1 MIKLLHGNDEFSTK
15 EKLENLI
22 GDKKDPE
29 LDLNIVYSTNVSFN
43 NYKEYIHTI
52 SLFSGRRIL
61 VFHDLVSKIIAS
73 KSDDWKDFIEVTLN
87 KPNVNE
93 VIFVESKEINLR
105 SNKVSNISD
114 MSEIFLFNIPT
125 GRGSWEKIKLW
136 IAERQKFHNIN
147 ISQAGVNKL
156 IDLIGSNYRYLDN
169 ELIKLSNY
177 KLDQTIDDKDV
188 EIMVSGIRESS
199 IFELIDSILEK
210 NIISAS
216 KLLDQMIS
224 NGQNF
229 FSIQQM
235 LSRQVRLIIMTQ
247 NLIQINDPKEIQK
260 KIQVNSSFAFN
271 KILNQSKQFSN
282 KRMKDI
288 LKNLL
293 QLDIDIKSGN
303 KTEKEILEKL
313 VYIL

>member
-1 MIKLLHGNDEFSTK
+1 MNTSS
-15 EKLENLI
+15 
-22 GDKKDPE
+22 
-29 LDLNIVYSTNVSFN
+29 VYYFQ
-43 NYKEYIHTI
+43 YY
-52 SLFSGRRIL
+52 LY
-61 VFHDLVSKIIAS
+61 
-73 KSDDWKDFIEVTLN
+73 
-87 KPNVNE
+87 
-93 VIFVESKEINLR
+93 
-105 SNKVSNISD
+105 
-114 MSEIFLFNIPT
+114 
-125 GRGSWEKIKLW
+125 
-136 IAERQKFHNIN
+136 FHNIN

-177 KLDQTIDDKDV
+177 KPDQIIDDKDV

-210 NIISAS
+210 NIINAS

-260 KIQVNSSFAFN
+260 LPK
-271 KILNQSKQFSN
+271 
-282 KRMKDI
+282 
-288 LKNLL
+288 
-293 QLDIDIKSGN
+293 
-303 KTEKEILEKL
+303 
-313 VYIL
+313 

>member
-1 MIKLLHGNDEFSTK
+1 VKYFCS
-15 EKLENLI
+15 
-22 GDKKDPE
+22 
-29 LDLNIVYSTNVSFN
+29 
-43 NYKEYIHTI
+43 
-52 SLFSGRRIL
+52 
-61 VFHDLVSKIIAS
+61 
-73 KSDDWKDFIEVTLN
+73 
-87 KPNVNE
+87 
-93 VIFVESKEINLR
+93 
-105 SNKVSNISD
+105 
-114 MSEIFLFNIPT
+114 IFLQVEE
-125 GRGSWEKIKLW
+125 SWEKIKLW

-177 KLDQTIDDKDV
+177 KLDQIIDDKDV